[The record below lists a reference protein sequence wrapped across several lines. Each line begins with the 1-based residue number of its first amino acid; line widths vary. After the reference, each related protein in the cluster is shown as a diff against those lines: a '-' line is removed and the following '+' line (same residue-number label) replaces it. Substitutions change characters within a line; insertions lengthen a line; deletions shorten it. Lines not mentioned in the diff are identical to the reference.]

1 MDLQIN
7 AASKLSH
14 ILEDTEEGFKD
25 GRPVRL

>member
-7 AASKLSH
+7 VASKLSH
-14 ILEDTEEGFKD
+14 ILEDTEGFKD